1 MIGSR
6 QCNGGPRSAVPFA
19 WIAGVVRSGWLGV
32 LGCVSVACGEA
43 PSDGSAGPGVAV
55 RDSAGIRVVE
65 NGRPAEGSRLGWR
78 IGPEPAVSIGA
89 QEGEEPYL
97 LHWVSGATKLPDGRI
112 VVANGGTN
120 EVRVFDPAGQHLETW
135 GGAGEGPGEFLGL
148 SQIARWRGD
157 SLVAWYSQGR
167 SISVFDDSGTFG
179 RSLTLRTAG
188 AESWRQPRP
197 LAPRPDGT
205 FLSINDP
212 EDEDT
217 AVVEIWHADGTLAAS
232 LGSHPSLE
240 VTVEMD
246 ASGNPEL
253 SLPAYGRE
261 LRVAPWGELVVI
273 SPTSRY
279 EIRAFRAD
287 GSLARIVRREHAPR
301 APDQTDL
308 ARYVELHM
316 TSFEEALPAAML
328 PELRSSLESTRLA
341 ETFPAFGSITSDAV
355 GHLWVREYDYPREER
370 PAPLWSVYDPE
381 GRILGFV
388 ETPGNLT
395 LYEIGEDY
403 VLGSTRDDFDVEY
416 VQLWPLDRSPE
427 GSDPPPTG

>member
-1 MIGSR
+1 M
-6 QCNGGPRSAVPFA
+6 
-19 WIAGVVRSGWLGV
+19 
-32 LGCVSVACGEA
+32 
-43 PSDGSAGPGVAV
+43 
-55 RDSAGIRVVE
+55 
-65 NGRPAEGSRLGWR
+65 
-78 IGPEPAVSIGA
+78 SIGA
-89 QEGEEPYL
+89 PEGEEAYL
-97 LHWVSGATKLPDGRI
+97 LHWVAGAARLPDGRI

-120 EVRVFDPAGQHLETW
+120 EVRVFDSSGRHLGTW
-135 GGAGEGPGEFLGL
+135 GGDGDGPGEFYSL

-157 SLVAWYSQGR
+157 SLVAWHSQGF

-179 RSLTLRTAG
+179 RSLVLRTPG
-188 AESWRQPRP
+188 AESWRQPWP

-212 EDEDT
+212 EGEDT

-273 SPTSRY
+273 GPTSRY

-287 GSLARIVRREHAPR
+287 GSLATIVRREHASR
-301 APDQTDL
+301 APDEADL
-308 ARYVELHM
+308 AAYVESQL
-316 TSFEEALPAAML
+316 SVLAGVLPAAQL
-328 PELRSSLESTRLA
+328 PEVRRSLESTRLA

-370 PAPLWSVYDPE
+370 SVPLWSVYDPE
-381 GRILGFV
+381 GRMLGFV
-388 ETPGNLT
+388 ETPRDLAI
-395 LYEIGEDY
+395 YEIGEDY
-403 VLGSTRDDFDVEY
+403 ILGGTSDEFGVEY
-416 VQLWPLDRSPE
+416 VQVWPLDRSPE
-427 GSDPPPTG
+427 GSEPAPTG

>member
-1 MIGSR
+1 M
-6 QCNGGPRSAVPFA
+6 PFA
-19 WIAGVVRSGWLGV
+19 WIAGVVRSGWFGV

-89 QEGEEPYL
+89 PEGAEPYL
-97 LHWVSGATKLPDGRI
+97 LYWVSDAEMRPDGRI

-120 EVRVFDPAGQHLETW
+120 ELRVFDPAGQHLETW

-188 AESWRQPRP
+188 TESWRQPRP
-197 LAPRPDGT
+197 LAPRPEGT
-205 FLSINDP
+205 ILSVNDP
-212 EDEDT
+212 EGEDT
-217 AVVEIWHADGTLAAS
+217 AVVEIWRADGTRAAS
-232 LGSHPSLE
+232 LGSHPSSE
-240 VTVEMD
+240 VTVETNAD
-246 ASGNPEL
+246 GNPEL
-253 SLPAYGRE
+253 SWPAYGRE
-261 LRVAPWGELVVI
+261 LRVTPWGELVVI

-287 GSLARIVRREHAPR
+287 GSLARIVRREHVSR
-301 APDQTDL
+301 APDEADL
-308 ARYVELHM
+308 AAYVEWQMSALE
-316 TSFEEALPAAML
+316 SVLPASALPEAR
-328 PELRSSLESTRLA
+328 ESLESTRLA
-341 ETFPAFGSITSDAV
+341 ETFPAFASIMSDAV
-355 GHLWVREYDYPREER
+355 GHLWVQEYDYPREAR

-381 GRILGFV
+381 GRLLGFV
-388 ETPGNLT
+388 ETPRNLA
-395 LYEIGEDY
+395 LHEIGEDY
-403 VLGSTRDDFDVEY
+403 ILGSTSDDFDVEY
-416 VQLWPLDRSPE
+416 VQLWPLDRSPTSARLV
-427 GSDPPPTG
+427 GD